1 MNSRTGHL
9 KADKDL
15 DRKGL
20 AEAACC
26 FKSLR
31 GEQACKCSRLCSG
44 RDQRRNSDD
53 FYAV

>member
-1 MNSRTGHL
+1 MNSRTVHL

-31 GEQACKCSRLCSG
+31 GEQACKYSVLCSG
-44 RDQRRNSDD
+44 RGQRRNSGY